1 MNYVFLDIETSGLD
15 YKNDEILFINCIKT
29 DAYFKILGKIKL
41 DIKTKSA
48 ISNNEMLVRKLT
60 LKDAMIDLKNFVSK
74 SFVITYNAKN
84 NLSFLINAM
93 YETKVDMSFW
103 YLDLKILL
111 REKTF
116 YEMKYNELC
125 RLYKIKRS
133 EKVVEYMGIAKTYM
147 ASNNIKD
154 LAEFTSVK
162 PRKWNCIFRGI
173 NYPEYLGDTG
183 KYSYYMADLSKDK
196 YTSYLFCLKELR
208 LEDFTF
214 EELILLKEKYD
225 IKILM
230 NILDVNE
237 ETLKI
242 TKDYYIMSYGGK
254 IDPNTKW
261 GAEYINKLNEAAR
274 FILTHGDDVEITCYD
289 TIEELDEKFK
299 LTDKKIMNIIKPKIV
314 REKKK
319 WSRWS

>member
-1 MNYVFLDIETSGLD
+1 MDYVFLDIETSGLD
-15 YKNDEILFINCIKT
+15 YKNDEILIINCVKT
-29 DAYFKILGKIKL
+29 DKNFKILDKIKL
-41 DIKTKSA
+41 YIKSKSV
-48 ISNNEMLVRKLT
+48 ISNNEALLIRLD
-60 LKDAMIDLKNFVSK
+60 LKEAMIDLKKFISK
-74 SFVITYNAKN
+74 SYVITYNAKN

-93 YETKVDMSFW
+93 YETKIDMSFW

-111 REKTF
+111 MEKMF

-133 EKVVEYMGIAKTYM
+133 EKIVEYMGISKTYM
-147 ASNNIKD
+147 MGNNIKD
-154 LAEFTSVK
+154 LYEFTSAR

-173 NYPEYLGDTG
+173 NYPEYLGDTD

-196 YTSYLFCLKELR
+196 YPSYLFCLKELR
-208 LEDFTF
+208 LEEFTF

-225 IKILM
+225 VKILM

-237 ETLKI
+237 ETVKI

-261 GAEYINKLNEAAR
+261 GEEYIERLTVAAN
-274 FILTHGDDVEITCYD
+274 FILTHDDEVEITCYEE
-289 TIEELDEKFK
+289 IEELDEKFK
-299 LTDKKIMNIIKPKIV
+299 LTDKKIMNIIKSKIV